1 MKKAARALVVGNKGA
16 GVAGEGGELRLRRP
30 NAPATPARVKD
41 HVQGMII
48 EKDEAR
54 EKTNPAQGE
63 FPTK

>member
-1 MKKAARALVVGNKGA
+1 MG
-16 GVAGEGGELRLRRP
+16 
-30 NAPATPARVKD
+30 TPARVKD